1 MCVNRQL
8 KGISLKRL
16 FTILLILC
24 AWGGD
29 PMAHAQI
36 YTTSSATYPSCSTGG
51 WIDRLPVDQFRT
63 TSLYVQQN
71 DVVQY
76 STAAMYVAN
85 GYVKTVAS
93 QLRGGI
99 SADEFASQQCITPKR
114 MGLSGGGIA
123 PPAPGQGNTNNQ
135 PLTLGWDVI
144 LLLLICSTVYAL
156 HIYRK
161 RRLTNA

>member
-1 MCVNRQL
+1 MLQ
-8 KGISLKRL
+8 
-16 FTILLILC
+16 
-24 AWGGD
+24 
-29 PMAHAQI
+29 AQI
-36 YTTSSATYPSCSTGG
+36 YTTSSATYRSCSTGG

-99 SADEFASQQCITPKR
+99 SADEFASEQCITPKR
-114 MGLSGGGIA
+114 MGPSGGGIA
-123 PPAPGQGNTNNQ
+123 PPPPNHNHNQ
-135 PLTLGWDVI
+135 PLALEWDVC
-144 LLLLICSTVYAL
+144 LLLLICSACYAL
-156 HIYRK
+156 YIYRNRK
-161 RRLTNA
+161 LTTA

>member
-1 MCVNRQL
+1 MD
-8 KGISLKRL
+8 K
-16 FTILLILC
+16 
-24 AWGGD
+24 
-29 PMAHAQI
+29 
-36 YTTSSATYPSCSTGG
+36 PS
-51 WIDRLPVDQFRT
+51 VYQFRT
-63 TSLYVQQN
+63 TSFYVQRN
-71 DVVQY
+71 GVIQY
-76 STAAMYVAN
+76 STAAMSVAN

-99 SADEFASQQCITPKR
+99 SADEFASERVAMRRSGPD
-114 MGLSGGGIA
+114 GGGIA

>member
-36 YTTSSATYPSCSTGG
+36 YTTSSATYRSCSTGG

-93 QLRGGI
+93 QLQGGI
-99 SADEFASQQCITPKR
+99 SADEFARERVAMRRSGP
-114 MGLSGGGIA
+114 SGGGIA

-144 LLLLICSTVYAL
+144 LLLLICSTVCAL